1 MLRLALATTGLLLG
15 LLLLERLL
23 PLRARRASFWVRL
36 GVNLAMAAIGYT
48 LSGLVISPLVHRLTS
63 LAEDRP
69 FGLLR
74 WLTLPRAAGLGV
86 ALLAM
91 DLSFYY
97 WHRLNHR
104 LPILWR
110 FHNVHHLDP
119 DLDVTTAVRFHFGEI
134 VMSTVFRAVQVS
146 LIGVSAGAYVLYE
159 ALLQAAN
166 LFHHSNV
173 RLPIGL
179 ERLLNLVFVTPRMH
193 GIHHSEIEGE
203 ANSNYSVVFSFWDR
217 LHRSLCLGVP
227 QAEVVV
233 GVPAYREPGD
243 NTLLAALTH
252 PFRRQRDYWLRQDG
266 TRPRR
271 EPRPRVGRL
280 SE

>member
-1 MLRLALATTGLLLG
+1 MLRLALATTGLLVG
-15 LLLLERLL
+15 LLILERLL
-23 PLRARRASFWVRL
+23 PLRARRASFGLRL
-36 GVNLAMAAIGYT
+36 GVNLAMAALAYA
-48 LSGLVISPLVHRLTS
+48 LSGLVISPLVHRVTS
-63 LAEDRP
+63 LADDRP

-74 WLTLPRAAGLGV
+74 WLTLPRPVGLGV
-86 ALLAM
+86 ALVAM

-134 VMSTVFRAVQVS
+134 LMSTVFRAVQVS
-146 LIGVSAGAYVLYE
+146 FLGVSAGAYVLYE
-159 ALLQAAN
+159 SLLQAAN
-166 LFHHSNV
+166 LFHHSNL
-173 RLPIGL
+173 RLPIAL
-179 ERLLNLVFVTPRMH
+179 ERALNLVLVTPRMH

-227 QAEVVV
+227 QADVVV
-233 GVPAYREPGD
+233 GVPGYREPGD
-243 NTLLAALTH
+243 NALLAALTH

-271 EPRPRVGRL
+271 ESRPRVGRL